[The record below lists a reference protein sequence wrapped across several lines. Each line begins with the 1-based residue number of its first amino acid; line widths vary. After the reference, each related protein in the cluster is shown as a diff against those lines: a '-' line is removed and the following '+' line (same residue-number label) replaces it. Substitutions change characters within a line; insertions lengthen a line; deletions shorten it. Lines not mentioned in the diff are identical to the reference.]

1 MQSWREQLT
10 RFQDMKWSEII
21 EGRKQDILRWVTG
34 SPAATP
40 SAPNTVHFSF
50 NTALLRPHFQ
60 NLSLDSKTLPFIE
73 FSAIGLLKAPAD
85 MTKTEDLLPI
95 IQKLRNREAPYH
107 NFQNDLRDTPLII
120 AVGRRYYLYGNTDGS
135 IWTLTELDSTLMDSC
150 HLHFTNI
157 PFYLEYDLQHYPIY
171 HHIIEKNGHTHF
183 STQPQ
188 QIAKIKQIINSTFY
202 IQALLR
208 EAEGIQ
214 FNMSGFFGIGS
225 AFVNYIN
232 GATYDNIYRAI
243 TLLANSEIDFAHRFQ
258 DEVGEFLQMLDRFKQ
273 MSTTMTQVATP
284 PAPGVYNPAN
294 SFQVGH
300 AAGFVTRYIYDANG
314 QWDIDVFS
322 QFSADLPKH
331 IDLLTTLINAN
342 NSTVTQYA
350 PNINAAQLRA
360 LQKEATQLLNTLKNT
375 QNNAKRSKF
384 NPLYQMYQII
394 NYAFLLRQIIALLST
409 TLNQVGQLNE
419 AYQESF
425 RDILSILQME
435 FFPLLVIYAA
445 HAEVELVL
453 EAGTLSGPVVNTITY
468 CNHYLAD
475 RIRSL
480 ANFAILGEELLT
492 IEHSGF
498 LNKCEAAIQSMF
510 HDCQQAQQE
519 IQWAQEAMTLFFENL
534 NAGDR
539 ATLRTHYAWLAP
551 YVQNM
556 NPVLNRSIS
565 LALTATQGV
574 CELSNE
580 TVQLLRCQLTAY
592 LTKLKNTQALRAQQ
606 CQAVLAGLPK
616 SINIQLLPYSK
627 RIGCAIALK
636 IAIEVPLN
644 SLNLP
649 MDHPILIQHRM
660 KSETTYVFY
669 GNTDGTK
676 WDFTPIAVAFIHPG
690 ILRHFDSLRRN
701 STTTTQQN
709 VLHILSYRIKYH
721 SLYQQM
727 IFRKAHTHYYSQ
739 LSSLESE
746 ALAKQDSLTTLVC
759 KPIEW
764 VCNKWQNQAARVEN
778 SANQA
783 VNEPPLTI
791 TRVNEDQDYFDNLQ
805 ELSIKQVLT
814 LYRWY
819 QKKIANYHQA
829 EENLGRFQTLIND
842 HFQGRDIQFAEKSP
856 LLLEC
861 QYLYHALRP
870 YLIGIRNFPDFDQ
883 QIVKA
888 LSVST
893 PSGNQGIALSCSAV
907 NRNLASFP
915 HDLAQQFIVNWQQ
928 RAEQLLLCAQQALR
942 SQNEQALT
950 QRRGSFTTQPRDEFL
965 LKSTEI
971 STKIKEFNDS
981 IQKWVPI
988 LNPRIQQELKLKK
1001 ANGTARYPHISD
1013 LNEQLHHYSDLQR
1026 QLLLRNRPVEAPYLD
1041 INELKDQLR
1050 QPPYVLFF
1058 KRIFNAVHHLEH
1070 LAVKLEEIRTGNTS
1084 EIKNATTELIIN
1096 IGREHGQA
1104 LINIGLQLRDDR
1116 VFSEFCQDAYQQF
1129 SDIVQKIL
1137 NLAKPYTPDV
1147 QKVHPKT
1154 EGVTFPGLWYSMNA
1168 FYTLPAHLL
1177 SITNQKHPNLG
1188 YGMRL
1193 INDTNEDVA
1202 TPSIKTLTLIQHRSH
1217 YYIYS
1222 NGTGNNW
1229 QLRTLPYSLI
1239 ASLAIDFRQN
1249 YLNYA
1254 HQCQPLYDYLIQKD
1268 YHFTKLNE
1276 LQISAKRATQN
1287 IERIIRDSNHYF
1299 RLFFFDG
1306 SMIYQLNQRLQ
1317 TQLTFF
1323 TSTTQEVVLSHL
1335 GILQTDYFAPLLVKA
1350 DTKEQEWG
1358 LLAGTLTEPLEA
1370 IRTELYQGLIFPLKM
1385 TFKEKVDFC
1394 TSDVIL
1400 LTRIDAEQQRLDA
1413 LSADN
1418 AEQNTEIDTVAAF
1431 TNDLKDFVSTALT
1444 ITGIYQ
1450 RTPPSISLVNSYS
1463 TNIYPKL
1470 LKYCNTFIP
1479 EWIANIPTNLSRDNL
1494 PAIKTQ
1500 IAAYHTRLARLSLL
1514 HNIHDRKMCKE
1525 LPAFIARLDAVL
1537 LTDASTAI
1545 PADLSEKY
1553 LSLIVPELQNHR
1565 QSFIPDWLKK
1575 IDLALNRNT
1584 MSAILE
1590 QTETYSAYL
1599 AGLVATRLLY
1609 KQLSTEKLAYLQE
1622 KHTQHL
1628 ATSLTDYRQAFA
1640 KHYFHTY
1647 VNRLSYKASG
1657 LVHTQIHREYHREL
1671 KAYLTQQEAAFLAPL
1686 TNADEVD
1693 TVLNQTLQEE
1703 ITEFNQRY
1711 FERFHR
1717 LDRLQTAINTFKD
1730 YIAKEPHFPRNMRK
1744 NKMNCLNDLE
1754 KIIYEK
1760 RGESGMEMEAFFN
1773 HRSQLLQESIETNKK
1788 LLLETHPQ
1796 FSTMLD
1802 WLIDCVFSLLVA
1814 LGLATPTSQIHYAE
1828 LENADNPHPN
1838 LPSNWLSFV
1847 TFRAAPGTPP
1857 RGGAQIVT
1865 EQTPARNSGLRV

>member
-1 MQSWREQLT
+1 MQSWREQLM

-34 SPAATP
+34 NPAAMHPAPTP
-40 SAPNTVHFSF
+40 AHFSF

-60 NLSLDSKTLPFIE
+60 DLSLDSRTLPFIE
-73 FSAIGLLKAPAD
+73 FSAIGLLRAPANI
-85 MTKTEDLLPI
+85 TKEEDLLPI
-95 IQKLRNREAPYH
+95 IQKLRNREEPYH
-107 NFQNDLRDTPLII
+107 NLQHDFRDTPLII
-120 AVGRRYYLYGNTDGS
+120 ALGWHYYLYGNTDGS
-135 IWTLTELDSTLMDSC
+135 IWTLTELDSTLVGSC
-150 HLHFTNI
+150 HLHFTAI
-157 PFYLEYDLQHYPIY
+157 PFYLEYNLQHYRIY

-188 QIAKIKQIINSTFY
+188 QIAKIKQMINGTFY

-208 EAEGIQ
+208 EAEGLQI
-214 FNMSGFFGIGS
+214 NMSGLFGIGS

-284 PAPGVYNPAN
+284 PAPGVYNPTY

-394 NYAFLLRQIIALLST
+394 NYVFLLRQIIVLLST

-419 AYQESF
+419 AYQESL

-445 HAEVELVL
+445 HTEVELVL
-453 EAGTLSGPVVNTITY
+453 EAGTLSRPVVNTITY

-480 ANFAILGEELLT
+480 ANFSILGEELLT

-498 LNKCEAAIQSMF
+498 LNKCEAAIQNMF
-510 HDCQQAQQE
+510 HDCLQVQQQ
-519 IQWAQEAMTLFFENL
+519 IQWAQEAMPLFFENL
-534 NAGDR
+534 DAADR

-551 YVQNM
+551 YVQKM
-556 NPVLNRSIS
+556 NPVLNQSIS
-565 LALTATQGV
+565 QALTATHGV
-574 CELSNE
+574 CKLSNE

-592 LTKLKNTQALRAQQ
+592 LTKLQNTQGLRAQQ

-616 SINIQLLPYSK
+616 SINIQLLPYSE

-636 IAIEVPLN
+636 IAIDVPLN
-644 SLNLP
+644 SLSLP

-676 WDFTPIAVAFIHPG
+676 WAFTPIAVAFIHPG
-690 ILRHFDSLRRN
+690 ILHHFDSLRRN
-701 STTTTQQN
+701 STATTQQN

-727 IFRKAHTHYYSQ
+727 ILRKAHTHYYSQ

-764 VCNKWQNQAARVEN
+764 IYNKWQNQAAEAEN
-778 SANQA
+778 DANQA

-791 TRVNEDQDYFDNLQ
+791 TTVNEDQDYYGNLE

-819 QKKIANYHQA
+819 QKKIANYYEA
-829 EENLGRFQTLIND
+829 EANLARFQTLIND

-856 LLLEC
+856 LLQEC

-907 NRNLASFP
+907 NHNLASFP
-915 HDLAQQFIVNWQQ
+915 RDLAQKFIENWQQ
-928 RAEQLLLCAQQALR
+928 RSEQLLLCAQQTLR
-942 SQNEQALT
+942 SQNEQALI
-950 QRRGSFTTQPRDEFL
+950 QIRGGFTTQPRDEFL

-988 LNPRIQQELKLKK
+988 LNSRIQQELKLKK
-1001 ANGTARYPHISD
+1001 ANGMARYPDISA
-1013 LNEQLHHYSDLQR
+1013 LNEQLHHHSDVQR
-1026 QLLLRNRPVEAPYLD
+1026 QLLLRKKPVEAPYLD
-1041 INELKDQLR
+1041 IKELKDQLR

-1058 KRIFNAVHHLEH
+1058 KRIFNAAHHLEH

-1084 EIKNATTELIIN
+1084 EIKNATTKLIIN
-1096 IGREHGQA
+1096 IGMEHGQA
-1104 LINIGLQLRDDR
+1104 LLDIGLQLRDDR
-1116 VFSEFCQDAYQQF
+1116 VFSELCQDAYQQY
-1129 SDIVQKIL
+1129 SDIIQKIS

-1147 QKVHPKT
+1147 KKAHPQT
-1154 EGVTFPGLWYSMNA
+1154 EDITFPGLWYSMNA
-1168 FYTLPAHLL
+1168 FYTLPSHLL
-1177 SITNQKHPNLG
+1177 SITGQKHPNLG

-1193 INDTNEDVA
+1193 INDTNADVA
-1202 TPSIKTLTLIQHRSH
+1202 TPSIKTLTLIQHGNH

-1229 QLRTLPYSLI
+1229 QLRILPHTLI
-1239 ASLAIDFRQN
+1239 TSLAIDFSQN
-1249 YLNYA
+1249 YLNYD
-1254 HQCQPLYDYLIQKD
+1254 HQCQPLYDYFIQNN

-1287 IERIIRDSNHYF
+1287 IERIIRDSNHYL

-1306 SMIYQLNQRLQ
+1306 PMIYQLNQRLQ
-1317 TQLTFF
+1317 TQLQIF

-1335 GILQTDYFAPLLVKA
+1335 GILQTDYFAPLLVRA

-1358 LLAGTLTEPLEA
+1358 LLAGTLTKPLEA

-1394 TSDVIL
+1394 TSDNIL
-1400 LTRIDAEQQRLDA
+1400 TARVAAEQERLAA
-1413 LSADN
+1413 LSAEN
-1418 AEQNTEIDTVAAF
+1418 VEQNTEIDIVGTF
-1431 TNDLKDFVSTALT
+1431 LRNLKDFVDNALG
-1444 ITGIYQ
+1444 ITGRWYQ
-1450 RTPPSISLVNSYS
+1450 TPISTPLTDSYRAD
-1463 TNIYPKL
+1463 IYPKL
-1470 LKYCNTFIP
+1470 LKYRNTFVP
-1479 EWIANIPTNLSRDNL
+1479 EWIANIQTNLSRDNL
-1494 PAIKTQ
+1494 PAIKAQ

-1514 HNIHDRKMCKE
+1514 HNTHDRKMCEE
-1525 LPAFIARLDAVL
+1525 LPAFIARLNAVL

-1545 PADLSEKY
+1545 PADLAEKY
-1553 LSLIVPELQNHR
+1553 LSSIAPKLHNHR
-1565 QSFIPDWLKK
+1565 QSFIPYWLKQ
-1575 IDLALNRNT
+1575 IDLTLDRNT

-1599 AGLVATRLLY
+1599 AGLVATRILY
-1609 KQLSTEKLAYLQE
+1609 RQLSTEKLAYLQE
-1622 KHTQHL
+1622 KHAQHQ

-1671 KAYLTQQEAAFLAPL
+1671 KAYLIQQEAAFLAPL
-1686 TNADEVD
+1686 TNEDEVD
-1693 TVLNQTLQEE
+1693 TVLKQKLQEE
-1703 ITEFNQRY
+1703 INEFNQRY

-1730 YIAKEPHFPRNMRK
+1730 YIAKEPHFPPNMRK

-1760 RGESGMEMEAFFN
+1760 RGESGMEMEAFLN
-1773 HRSQLLQESIETNKK
+1773 HRSQLLQESIQANKK

-1796 FSTMLD
+1796 FNTVLD

-1814 LGLATPTSQIHYAE
+1814 LGLATPTSQTHYAD

-1847 TFRAAPGTPP
+1847 TFRATPSTPP

-1865 EQTPARNSGLRV
+1865 EQTPARNSGRPV